1 MQANDHRI
9 SVKLDISAPHIIL
22 PENFHDRET
31 AMVSKHVLKS
41 EITYHNLY
49 VNTVLLYCCTLPYFF
64 AYYFF
69 SLLVIVRLLFEGGV
83 YFFGK
88 PADINDGWIRYVQ
101 AIQ

>member
-41 EITYHNLY
+41 KITYTISIQILY
-49 VNTVLLYCCTLPYFF
+49 YCTAVLYRISLSTIFY
-64 AYYFF
+64 
-69 SLLVIVRLLFEGGV
+69 SLLVIVWLLFEGGV